1 MDTFEKV
8 QEIIANLFQIHPD
21 QITMESDLSD
31 DLLADELDNVEI
43 IMAIEDE
50 FNITIHDED
59 AADIKTVGD
68 LVKLVDSLI

>member
-8 QEIIANLFQIHPD
+8 QEIIANLFQIHPN
-21 QITMESDLSD
+21 QITMESDLSE

-43 IMAIEDE
+43 IMAVEDE

-59 AADIKTVGD
+59 AAEIKTVGD
-68 LVKLVDSLI
+68 LVKLVDTLI

>member
-1 MDTFEKV
+1 
-8 QEIIANLFQIHPD
+8 
-21 QITMESDLSD
+21 MESDLSE

-43 IMAIEDE
+43 IMAVEDE

-59 AADIKTVGD
+59 AIDIKTVGD

>member
-8 QEIIANLFQIHPD
+8 QEIIANLFQIHPE
-21 QITMESDLSD
+21 QITMESDLSE

-43 IMAIEDE
+43 IMAVEDE
-50 FNITIHDED
+50 FNITIHDEE

>member
-1 MDTFEKV
+1 MDTFDKV

-43 IMAIEDE
+43 IMAVEDE
-50 FNITIHDED
+50 FNITIHDEE

>member
-43 IMAIEDE
+43 IMAVEDE
-50 FNITIHDED
+50 FNITIHDEE

-68 LVKLVDSLI
+68 LVKLVDSLT

>member
-21 QITMESDLSD
+21 QITMESDLSE

-43 IMAIEDE
+43 IMAVEDE
-50 FNITIHDED
+50 FNITIHDEE

>member
-8 QEIIANLFQIHPD
+8 QEIIASLFQIHPE
-21 QITMESDLSD
+21 QITMESDLSE

-43 IMAIEDE
+43 IMAVEDE
-50 FNITIHDED
+50 FNITIHDEE

>member
-8 QEIIANLFQIHPD
+8 QEIIANLFQIHPE

-43 IMAIEDE
+43 IMAVEDE
-50 FNITIHDED
+50 FNITIHDEE

>member
-1 MDTFEKV
+1 MDTFEKI
-8 QEIIANLFQIHPD
+8 QEILANLFQIHPD
-21 QITMESDLSD
+21 QITMESDLSE

-43 IMAIEDE
+43 IMAVEDE

-59 AADIKTVGD
+59 ATEIKTVGD

>member
-8 QEIIANLFQIHPD
+8 QEIIANLFQIRLD
-21 QITMESDLSD
+21 QITMESDLSE

-43 IMAIEDE
+43 ILAVEDE

-59 AADIKTVGD
+59 AAEIKTVGD
-68 LVKLVDSLI
+68 LAKLVDSLM

>member
-8 QEIIANLFQIHPD
+8 QEIIANLFQIHTD

>member
-8 QEIIANLFQIHPD
+8 QEIIANLFQIHPN
-21 QITMESDLSD
+21 QITMESDLNE

-59 AADIKTVGD
+59 AVDIKTVGD
-68 LVKLVDSLI
+68 LVKLVESMI

>member
-8 QEIIANLFQIHPD
+8 QEIIANLFQINQD

-43 IMAIEDE
+43 IMAVEDE

-59 AADIKTVGD
+59 AIGIKTVGD

>member
-8 QEIIANLFQIHPD
+8 QEIIANLFQINPN

-43 IMAIEDE
+43 IMAVEDE

-59 AADIKTVGD
+59 AADIKTVGE

>member
-1 MDTFEKV
+1 M
-8 QEIIANLFQIHPD
+8 HPE
-21 QITMESDLSD
+21 QITMESDLSE

-50 FNITIHDED
+50 FNITIHDEE

>member
-1 MDTFEKV
+1 MDTFDKV
-8 QEIIANLFQIHPD
+8 QEIIANLFQINQD

-43 IMAIEDE
+43 IMAVEDE
-50 FNITIHDED
+50 FNITIHDEE

>member
-8 QEIIANLFQIHPD
+8 QEIIANLFQIQPD
-21 QITMESDLSD
+21 QITMESDLSE

-43 IMAIEDE
+43 IMAVEDE

>member
-21 QITMESDLSD
+21 QITMESDLSE

-50 FNITIHDED
+50 FNITIHDEE

>member
-50 FNITIHDED
+50 FNITIHDEE

>member
-43 IMAIEDE
+43 IMAVEDE

>member
-1 MDTFEKV
+1 MDTFDKV
-8 QEIIANLFQIHPD
+8 QEIIANLFQIQPD

-43 IMAIEDE
+43 IMAVEDE
-50 FNITIHDED
+50 FNITIHDEE

>member
-8 QEIIANLFQIHPD
+8 QDIIANMFQIHPE
-21 QITMESDLSD
+21 QITMESDLSE

-50 FNITIHDED
+50 FNITIHDEE

-68 LVKLVDSLI
+68 LVKLVDSLL

>member
-8 QEIIANLFQIHPD
+8 QEIIANLFQINPN
-21 QITMESDLSD
+21 QITMESDLSE

-43 IMAIEDE
+43 IMAVEDE
-50 FNITIHDED
+50 FNITIHDEE

>member
-8 QEIIANLFQIHPD
+8 QEIIANLFQIQPD

-43 IMAIEDE
+43 IMAVEDE
-50 FNITIHDED
+50 FNITIHDEE
-59 AADIKTVGD
+59 AADIKTVGA

>member
-8 QEIIANLFQIHPD
+8 QDIIAYLFQIQPD

-43 IMAIEDE
+43 IMAVEDE
-50 FNITIHDED
+50 FNITIHDEE